1 MLLVLGGYS
10 IKIIINMLCV
20 SIITLSSNKL
30 LQDENKALRLKDDI
44 RRDISAP
51 LSSIGSNDLSSG

>member
-1 MLLVLGGYS
+1 M
-10 IKIIINMLCV
+10 
-20 SIITLSSNKL
+20 ITLSSNQL

-51 LSSIGSNDLSSG
+51 LSSVGSNDLISG

>member
-20 SIITLSSNKL
+20 SMITLSSNQL

>member
-20 SIITLSSNKL
+20 SMITFSSNQL

-51 LSSIGSNDLSSG
+51 LSSIGSNDLISG